1 MLRLLFAIF
10 LAALPMAAN
19 GPVYVVL
26 WFDTE
31 DYIEPATDDAA
42 LRIATDLDKLGVRAT
57 FKVVGEKARVLEAR
71 GRFDVI
77 RAMGRHDIGYHSNF
91 HSIPPP
97 PALYLRDMGWLDG
110 AAEFERRERPGFED
124 VRRIFGAVPSCYG
137 QPGSSW
143 APQTFRA
150 LLHFGIPVYLDAGDH
165 VGIDEQPVW
174 FEGMLNVFSM
184 GRYQLRASLDDEGAL
199 PQAFEKFDH
208 AAEQLE
214 TKGGGV
220 ISIYYHPNEF
230 VTTAFWD
237 LNFAKGAN
245 PERQDWK
252 RPPRRTAEESE
263 RCYRI
268 LRGYVEHMKARSN
281 VRFVTARE
289 LPLLFQSQTAR
300 TGDRA
305 TIARHLAEHLT
316 FLETDHGALSAGEM
330 LEILLGMEPAFVEGP
345 TARETSTYH
354 LTEIPRVAF
363 ERAKADAAGF
373 IRANQRLPAEVWIGS
388 EKLSLADFAATLAAD
403 PGASWQAKAPA
414 PPSVAVHRGD
424 LEMEKYVSTEAGRSF
439 DWPIH
444 PEGFSAPQLL
454 EMARLQA
461 WTLKPARL
469 K

>member
-1 MLRLLFAIF
+1 MLRLILAIF
-10 LAALPMAAN
+10 LTSAALAAS

-31 DYIEPATDDAA
+31 DYIEPASDDAA
-42 LRIATDLDKLGVRAT
+42 LRIATELDKLGVRVT
-57 FKVVGEKARVLEAR
+57 FKVVGEKARVLESR
-71 GRFDVI
+71 GRTDVI
-77 RAMGRHDIGYHSNF
+77 RAMGHHDIGYHSNF
-91 HSIPPP
+91 HSIQPT

-110 AAEFERRERPGFED
+110 ATEFERRERPGFED
-124 VRRIFGAVPSCYG
+124 VRRIFGATPSCYG

-150 LLHFGIPVYLDAGDH
+150 LLRMGIPVYLDEGDH
-165 VGIDEQPVW
+165 VGIGEQPVW
-174 FEGMLNVFSM
+174 FGGMLNIFSM
-184 GRYQLRASLDDEGAL
+184 GRYQLRASLDDERAL
-199 PQAFEKFDH
+199 PQAIEKFDH
-208 AAEQLE
+208 AAGQLE
-214 TKGGGV
+214 AKGGGV

-245 PERQDWK
+245 PERSEWK

-268 LRGYVEHMKARSN
+268 LTRYVEHAKSRSN

-289 LPLLFQSQTAR
+289 IPLLYESQIVR
-300 TGDRA
+300 GGDRNS
-305 TIARHLAEHLT
+305 IARHLAEHET
-316 FLETDHGALSAGEM
+316 FLVTDHGALSAADM
-330 LEILLGMEPAFVEGP
+330 LQILLGITPEIIEGP
-345 TARETSTYH
+345 TARGKSNYH
-354 LTEIPRVAF
+354 LEDISRVVF
-363 ERAKADAAGF
+363 DRAKADASGF
-373 IRANQRLPAEVWIGS
+373 IRANKRLPADVWLGS

-403 PGASWQAKAPA
+403 DGTS
-414 PPSVAVHRGD
+414 SAVRVRKGN
-424 LEMEKYVSTEAGRSF
+424 LEMEKYISTDARRSF

-444 PEGFSAPQLL
+444 PEGFSAAELL

-461 WTLKPARL
+461 WTLKPAIL